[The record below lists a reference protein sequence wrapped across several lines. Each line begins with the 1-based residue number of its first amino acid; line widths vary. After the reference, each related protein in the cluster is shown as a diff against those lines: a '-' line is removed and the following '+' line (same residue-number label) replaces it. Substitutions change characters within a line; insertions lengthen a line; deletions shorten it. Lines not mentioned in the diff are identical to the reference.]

1 MPMCFYVIFLTKNI
15 SKNNEYVLC
24 LQINP
29 HKKIHSNCIITMSSW
44 KSYGGIN
51 NFDKRGSINA
61 DSLTVNNMTLKH
73 TYKGNFDI
81 CGQMNIDG
89 GITVTKDVDISGS
102 LVVSDNT
109 TLGSSSSGSTLTVLA
124 TSVFEGPAQFNDS
137 FSTVG
142 NIVSIQNLIATK
154 NVIVG
159 NSIYFTN
166 GNINNNTGP
175 FIFGNGSYIGINT
188 FNPNAALDIS
198 TNLVRGFNIKSYNNT
213 NENIIAQNSVGYGVS
228 VGADLSSSN
237 IYFYAEHNPYS
248 GVSDGQ
254 ISYLPGGYLNI
265 DVSKNVNVLS
275 PMTLS
280 MNPTIAHNHG
290 EMLSVYDISS
300 GVYFGNIYMNPNAYT
315 GPAASFIAD
324 SSNSNTFVYVG
335 TPGGLGGAIGGGSYP
350 GLINRGMTTVGVT
363 DTSGNYTPAQTI
375 VSGNVLSRYYT
386 TTGVNTFKPR
396 IDNYVL
402 DVNGPIHVDNGD
414 IVDSTGSIPFELYY
428 ISRAKDNYNVV
439 AALGSSIDIYGDDY
453 LSNNPLAQPRERVIY
468 TVDGGKKWLYID
480 ISNEIGL
487 SSNILKGNTLTGIHL
502 YNSNQWFITGYN
514 SQLIT
519 TFDGGIS
526 WQNINTPITGGLNFN
541 NIYINKTPNSIN
553 GNLIGYFTDNQQPN
567 KLYIFDISAGVF
579 NNLTDNINIAGNTTI
594 IGNVSS
600 IKADTNTLYVT
611 GNGIATYNIT
621 PTVQKIP
628 SAKYV
633 WNTNYFY
640 NQIKV
645 YDNSYAIAVGGNIIS
660 STTNGGATWKDTM
673 FNGIPGFT
681 SVHLIDSQNAITV
694 GSQGNIWLSS
704 NRGNTWY
711 PMPLNLINSSGKAG
725 WLLSSNLFRNVT
737 MVDNNTILLSN
748 TIQGYKYGSA
758 GSTGIYGKSNIFS
771 LFAPNLVNAAN
782 NYVLDISGTVRISG
796 GDIQINDGGS
806 IVSNNSTLNI
816 ANTDVQTIYLGG
828 AATNIVIGSTLGNTT
843 INNNI
848 NISGT
853 TTFNGNNVLTGAFS
867 ITNTAP
873 STAVGNGALVV
884 SGGAGIGGNLNV
896 GGFSHFTNDVSFN
909 GILVVN
915 NSTVS
920 NNKQS
925 GAVVINGGVG
935 IEGNLNIGG
944 SLGVTTDL
952 NLPGN
957 ITVKQITITSGNLL
971 STTGQLNL
979 STLTKPSVDKN
990 TGAVIVGGG
999 VGIGGNLN
1007 VGGLSNITGDT
1018 SIGGR
1023 VSITNQTLS
1032 TSVNTGALTVAGGVG
1047 IGQSINVGGSVTSY
1061 DVVVTSGDIK
1071 STNNSLNIK
1080 GPTGIPTVY
1089 TIGNDG
1095 DTIQLKGT
1103 VYGTVKGNS
1112 ISQSVSNNPTILV
1125 NNKGGNAI
1133 ATRAGIDIVDNSG
1146 ANALSND
1153 PYCQDPTKNTF
1164 AYIHVGDDLQS
1175 YVFKAPSFGS
1185 TSISAPITQISK
1197 ENRLRIGVNELNLW
1211 DISNNVR
1218 RGLVILQPDTDFK
1231 NYQTSKGHQYG
1242 PYTDAD
1248 YAINVCPDFDI
1259 SNIMLKNVDS
1269 IAGTQT
1275 IGTNVS
1281 VLGNVTTNG
1290 NLFVTN
1296 SMSVSGTGLFF
1307 GNVGIGTSAPLSGL
1321 DVSGSSRFVGPL
1333 ISTNYDTLRFS
1344 NNYGYGWQDKSNTV
1358 IDSSYYQDVAS
1369 SYDGKYQ
1376 YALVYNKN
1384 GFGSVNVS
1392 SNSGASWSNVP
1403 LPSSYAGN
1411 IIYQAVPF
1419 MITATGSGTTYSQ
1432 TYRFQDLA
1440 GNISLPNAIP
1450 LNIQVG
1456 TYIASA
1462 SSVFGVQYPYYVFDN
1477 SISTYWNPTSTSSY
1491 PTNETPITSGFLTID
1506 SNNIENVYGEYVQI
1520 FLPYSFILKNYQHY
1534 PLPGTNYSK
1543 LIYVF
1548 GSSNGY
1554 NWFNLTINGNI
1565 INNNP
1570 SVNSGNTYVSI
1581 TNNTSYNFYRFV
1593 ISSVYSGVTNPQIT
1607 RIDLSGI
1614 FQNTTG
1620 SFSSS
1625 IAASGTGQYTTVANQ
1640 GYYPGTGNLFIS
1652 SNYGQ
1657 VGSWTDTNQQAI
1669 AVWQSISMSQTGKIQ
1684 AAIGINRSGS
1694 GNIYLSTNYGQ
1705 PGTWNPVTQLINTTN
1720 GWQTISM
1727 SSTGQYITAIQA
1739 SSISSGQ
1746 KGNIWVSADYG
1757 STWSSNYSIFNYTQ
1771 TVNGFLNLGTADFNK
1786 TVCVS
1791 SSGQYQTALGLAPT
1805 SDLTSNANIW
1815 TSSDYGLTWS
1825 DTGYRAPAISGASS
1839 ILTSIS
1845 MTGSGLNQVV
1855 SYVGGNTGAS
1865 QPSTTVYGNILV
1877 SSNYGASWTDTN
1889 FKAPTEHLN
1898 GNTYYGFV
1906 SKVQSTVNGQ
1916 YVVGVS
1922 KYADISGNTYNNNN
1936 STVGGVG
1943 NVFISSVPTSTN
1955 LLINQYLGSPYTNG
1969 VNETHGIQLSVPT
1982 VNNASLMMG
1991 YDINYDSGYINSGDQ
2006 NGANSLGINTN
2017 GGFVGIGKIAPTAA
2031 LDVSGNLIVSGGLTI
2046 GGTTNFSANSTF
2058 NTIGVTSTTGSIN
2071 SSTGALH
2078 VVGGVG
2084 IGGNLNVGGFSNF
2097 VLDSSFNGNLLITS
2111 STGSTSKGSGALR
2124 VVGGVGVGG
2133 NLNVGGFS
2141 NFVLDSSF
2149 NGNLLITS
2157 STSST
2162 DKNSGALRV
2171 VGGVGVGGNLN
2182 VGGFSNFVLDS
2193 SFNGN
2198 VVVNKNIITYG
2209 NIGIKTNVTSQ
2220 YALNVDGSANI
2231 TSLYIGGTKV
2241 NFNPTG
2247 QWTTSGN
2254 NIYYTAGVVGI
2265 GTNNP
2270 AYTLDVSGTINIK
2283 NNSSYTNYQRISIS
2297 NPLILGSHTATLN
2310 TTPGSF
2316 CPIFSFITDV
2326 GNGSSLNA
2334 YQYRHSSG
2342 SGWGTAST
2350 RIQQTID
2357 NTNQAYLEFNPPNSM
2372 SGVGLYG
2379 SSSGTFG
2386 TGSGI
2391 TVNGSGKVGIGTTN
2405 PQYTLDICG
2414 NSVGN
2419 GSTPMTQY
2427 NINSVFNAS
2436 SPTSANEIGSG
2447 IRLTCPDTNKTSLY
2461 GGEVVGYIN
2470 PGASHGLKF
2479 NTYSNGTVTERMRLA
2494 VIGGTACTIGI
2505 GTNNPQ
2511 YALDVNGSIRLNNA
2525 SSTNNKLLILYD
2537 PASGDPLS
2545 TATNFYGFGINS
2557 SMLRYQAIL
2566 SASHTF
2572 FAGTTK
2578 VFNIAYNGDITASS
2592 YSGSGVPPSTM
2603 SQGFCI
2609 GWNFSSSIGSGQGE
2623 TNFFNQRGVGSG
2635 GFHFYDISNGAPAS
2649 INNRTVTFSQTG
2661 QISATSFNATS
2672 DYRIKT
2678 DIIKLTDISYNI
2690 DQLNPVKYTNTKL
2703 GKDDMGFIAHEVQE
2717 IFPFLVTGVKDGEEK
2732 QTLNYNGFI
2741 ALLVKEVQDLKKENI
2756 DLKTRLDAIEKRLM

>member
-1 MPMCFYVIFLTKNI
+1 
-15 SKNNEYVLC
+15 
-24 LQINP
+24 
-29 HKKIHSNCIITMSSW
+29 MSSW

-73 TYKGNFDI
+73 KYKGNFDI
-81 CGQMNIDG
+81 CGQLNIDG

-102 LVVSDNT
+102 LVVSENT
-109 TLGSSSSGSTLTVLA
+109 TIGSSSGSTFTVLA

-275 PMTLS
+275 PMTVS

-324 SSNSNTFVYVG
+324 SSNSNTIVYVG
-335 TPGGLGGAIGGGSYP
+335 TPGGLGGAIGGGAYP
-350 GLINRGMTTVGVT
+350 ELINRGMTTVGLT

-453 LSNNPLAQPRERVIY
+453 LTNNPLAQPRERVIY

-519 TFDGGIS
+519 TFDGGNS

-553 GNLIGYFTDNQQPN
+553 GNLIGYFTDNQLPN

-633 WNTNYFY
+633 WNTNYYY

-758 GSTGIYGKSNIFS
+758 GSTGIYGQSNIFS

-944 SLGVTTDL
+944 SLGLTTDL

-1125 NNKGGNAI
+1125 NNIGGNAI

-1175 YVFKAPSFGS
+1175 YVLKAPSFGS

-1231 NYQTSKGHQYG
+1231 NYQTSKHHQYG
-1242 PYTDAD
+1242 QYTDAD

-1259 SNIMLKNVDS
+1259 SNIMLKNFDS
-1269 IAGTQT
+1269 ISGTQT

-1296 SMSVSGTGLFF
+1296 NMSVSGTVLFL
-1307 GNVGIGTSAPLSGL
+1307 GNVGIGSSEPLFGL
-1321 DVSGSSRFVGPL
+1321 DVSGSSRFVGSL
-1333 ISTNYDTLRFS
+1333 VSTNYDTLRFS

-1369 SYDGKYQ
+1369 SYDGTYQ

-1625 IAASGTGQYTTVANQ
+1625 IAASGSGQYVTVANQ

-1657 VGSWTDTNQQAI
+1657 VGSWTDTNQQAT
-1669 AVWQSISMSQTGKIQ
+1669 AVWQGITMSQTGQIQ

-1746 KGNIWVSADYG
+1746 KGNIWVSSDYG

-2111 STGSTSKGSGALR
+2111 STSSTDKNSGALQ
-2124 VVGGVGVGG
+2124 VTGGVGVGG

-2171 VGGVGVGGNLN
+2171 AGGVGIEGNLNVGGFSNFVLDSSFNGNLLITSATGSTNKNSGALRVAGGVGIGGNLNVGGFSNFVLDSSFNGNLLITSSTGSSDKNSGALRVVGGVGIGGNLN

-2198 VVVNKNIITYG
+2198 VVVNKNIITIG
-2209 NIGIKTNVTSQ
+2209 NIGIRTNAISP
-2220 YALNVDGSANI
+2220 YALNVGGSANVN
-2231 TSLYIGGTKV
+2231 SLYIGGALV

-2247 QWTTSGN
+2247 QWSNSGS
-2254 NIYYTAGVVGI
+2254 NIYYTA
-2265 GTNNP
+2265 
-2270 AYTLDVSGTINIK
+2270 
-2283 NNSSYTNYQRISIS
+2283 
-2297 NPLILGSHTATLN
+2297 
-2310 TTPGSF
+2310 
-2316 CPIFSFITDV
+2316 
-2326 GNGSSLNA
+2326 
-2334 YQYRHSSG
+2334 
-2342 SGWGTAST
+2342 
-2350 RIQQTID
+2350 
-2357 NTNQAYLEFNPPNSM
+2357 
-2372 SGVGLYG
+2372 
-2379 SSSGTFG
+2379 
-2386 TGSGI
+2386 
-2391 TVNGSGKVGIGTTN
+2391 GKVGIGTTN

-2505 GTNNPQ
+2505 GTTNPQ

-2635 GFHFYDISNGAPAS
+2635 GFHFYDISNGATAS